1 MKINVRPTDK
11 IREFGETV
19 NITCPECGKEVSMKV
34 LRTSM
39 GVGVLGFS
47 LYNYKY
53 GMFTICPECHAMYN
67 VDNETAEREG
77 NKKRDDQ
84 VVLTPENLTL
94 NQKIPFNK

>member
-19 NITCPECGKEVSMKV
+19 KIICPECGKSVSMKV

-47 LYNYKY
+47 FYNYKY
-53 GMFTICPECHAMYN
+53 DMFTICPECHAMFN
-67 VDNETAEREG
+67 VDNEIAEREG
-77 NKKRDDQ
+77 KKRKNES

-94 NQKIPFNK
+94 NQKIPFNN